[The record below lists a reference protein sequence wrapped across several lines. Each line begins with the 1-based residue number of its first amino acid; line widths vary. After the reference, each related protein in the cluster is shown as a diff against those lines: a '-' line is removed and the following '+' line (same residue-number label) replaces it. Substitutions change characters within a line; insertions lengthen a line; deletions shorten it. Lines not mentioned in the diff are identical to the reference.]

1 MNLIVGILSQTLQI
15 ADSFVNYTSIKL
27 EKTYKG

>member
-15 ADSFVNYTSIKL
+15 AYSFVNYTSVKL
-27 EKTYKG
+27 EKKT